1 MRPPLVV
8 AVVTLVAAI
17 SSQTQ
22 AQQLQGVPRLDPQS
36 RVRVWATSPVMTDQ
50 HATVIG
56 VSADT
61 LHLFIGEQMEGVPL
75 AAVTRL
81 EVRTRARG
89 GHGWTGFFAGAL
101 VGGIIG
107 YTSFRRSAA
116 ICDFKCDLRPLNAA
130 FAGLLGG
137 ATGAMLGSVLPPE
150 KWERVR

>member
-1 MRPPLVV
+1 MIRCSGLSSLVGGVMRPPLVV

-61 LHLFIGEQMEGVPL
+61 LHLFIGEQMEGIPL

-89 GHGWTGFFAGAL
+89 GHGWTGL
-101 VGGIIG
+101 DRKS
-107 YTSFRRSAA
+107 TR
-116 ICDFKCDLRPLNAA
+116 LN
-130 FAGLLGG
+130 
-137 ATGAMLGSVLPPE
+137 SSHP
-150 KWERVR
+150 